1 MAETIQLVGNI
12 NVQTGRAGDAGAN
25 YFLSLAALTCT
36 VVEGPIQLS
45 LASGA
50 NAQTLPISP
59 VQFIYLKN
67 SHATQTIQVTLTP
80 TGGVSAIVQTLRP
93 NDWIIFSTSAGSG
106 SGFTALS
113 LTASGAATTG
123 EMILGG

>member
-1 MAETIQLVGNI
+1 MAQTIQLVGNI
-12 NVQTGRAGDAGAN
+12 NIQTGRAGDAGEN
-25 YFLSLAALTCT
+25 IFLTLAALTCT

-50 NAQTLPISP
+50 NAQTLPIAT
-59 VQFIYLKN
+59 VQYIYLKN
-67 SHATQTIQVTLTP
+67 SHATQTIAVTLTP
-80 TGGVSAIVQTLRP
+80 TGGASAIVNTLRP
-93 NDWIIFSTSAGSG
+93 GDYIIISASAGAG

-113 LTASGAATTG
+113 LNASGAATTG